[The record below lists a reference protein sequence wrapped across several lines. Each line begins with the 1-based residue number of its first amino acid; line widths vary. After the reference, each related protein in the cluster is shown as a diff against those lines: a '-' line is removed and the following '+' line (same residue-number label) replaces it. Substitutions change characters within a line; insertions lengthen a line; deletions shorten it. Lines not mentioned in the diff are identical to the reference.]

1 VQLRRGQVAVVT
13 GGASGIGLALCER
26 FAAEGLRV
34 VMADLPGEALDR
46 EATRLEAVAVPT
58 DVTSWE
64 ECDALAA
71 QAGDVAVL
79 CLNAG
84 VQLPGVTW
92 EFTREQWGWVLGID
106 LGGVVHGL
114 HAFLPRMVA
123 RGTPAHVVATASLG
137 GLLPFRGIAPYTA
150 AKYAVVGLMES
161 LAEDVRAHG
170 APLGV
175 SVLCPG
181 PVVSSLRENS
191 RVLQPGEHAR
201 DIPLLTDVPRM
212 PTSDVADLVVDAI
225 SEDRFWILTHPEY
238 NETVRARTESILA
251 GGTVVV
257 PELAR

>member
-1 VQLRRGQVAVVT
+1 VDLRPGQVAVVT

-26 FAAEGLRV
+26 FAAAGLHV
-34 VMADLPGEALDR
+34 VMADLPGDALTR
-46 EATRLEAVAVPT
+46 ESARMGAVAAPT
-58 DVTSWE
+58 DVKSWE
-64 ECDALAA
+64 ECEALAA
-71 QAGDVAVL
+71 QAGDVDVL

-92 EFTREQWGWVLGID
+92 EFTREQWEWVLGID

-114 HAFLPRMVA
+114 HAFLPRMIA

-170 APLGV
+170 ARLGV

-191 RVLQPGEHAR
+191 RMLQPEEQAR
-201 DIPLLTDVPRM
+201 EIPLMTAVSRM
-212 PTSDVADLVVDAI
+212 PTDDVADLVVEAI
-225 SEDRFWILTHPEY
+225 GEDRFWILTHPEY
-238 NETVRARTESILA
+238 NGTIRARTESIVA
-251 GGTVVV
+251 GGAVVV
-257 PELAR
+257 PELAQ

>member
-1 VQLRRGQVAVVT
+1 VELRPGQVAVVT

-26 FAAEGLRV
+26 FAAGGLRV
-34 VMADLPGEALDR
+34 LMADLPGEALDR
-46 EATRLEAVAVPT
+46 EAARLDAIAVPA
-58 DVTSWE
+58 DVTSWDD
-64 ECDALAA
+64 CAALAER
-71 QAGDVAVL
+71 AGDIDVL

-92 EFTREQWGWVLGID
+92 EFTRHQWEWVLGVD

-114 HAFLPRMVA
+114 HAFLPRMIA
-123 RGTPAHVVATASLG
+123 RGEPAHIVATASLG
-137 GLLPFRGIAPYTA
+137 GLLPFPGIAPYTA

-170 APLGV
+170 APLSV

-191 RVLQPGEHAR
+191 RILQPDEQPR

-212 PTSDVADLVVDAI
+212 PSAEVADLVVDAI
-225 SEDRFWILTHPEY
+225 AEERFWILTHREY
-238 NETVRARTESILA
+238 DETIRARAEAIVASRGI
-251 GGTVVV
+251 VV
-257 PELAR
+257 PELVQ